1 MSCFRIDLST
11 YVDLNE
17 AKLEAWANK
26 FFVHH
31 TSKKPLLFGEV
42 SETDYKVKQ
51 LQSLVTHNLK
61 NWKARSTKR
70 YRMQWIGQISPWDF
84 AQECPAKKILVAH
97 KLQRLAAILSPETIG
112 MRALKKNAEPGLA
125 KKAYEQAQEKWK
137 NFAEGEMDAHRTAWG
152 YNGDPEGWNLLKDR
166 EYELKE
172 IFESAKRCRACEE
185 ETLEKKQRV

>member
-17 AKLEAWANK
+17 VKLEAWAKK

-31 TSKKPLLFGEV
+31 AWKKSLLFGEV

-70 YRMQWIGQISPWDF
+70 YRMQWIGRISPWDF
-84 AQECPAKKILVAH
+84 AQECPAKKILAAH
-97 KLQRLAAILSPETIG
+97 KLQRLAANLSPETIG
-112 MRALKKNAEPGLA
+112 MRALKQNAEPVLA
-125 KKAYEQAQEKWK
+125 QKACEQAQEKWK
-137 NFAEGEMDAHRTAWG
+137 NLDAEMDQHKAVWG
-152 YNGDPEGWNLLKDR
+152 YDGDPEG
-166 EYELKE
+166 
-172 IFESAKRCRACEE
+172 RA
-185 ETLEKKQRV
+185 L